1 MRKKQNIRYFINL
14 QIKKISHQNLLHYNW
29 MVTSLRKWENPLKFL
44 DVILDEDLTWK
55 KNMYNL
61 LKLRYQKTSVFFMKH
76 VKLIFYLVL
85 HGKNSMR
92 DALKSF
98 CFWKKS
104 NVLFILS
111 NCHRNAFLWKNL
123 MGKSLWIAISP
134 IKKWKCITVHN
145 CTFKIPLFYFFR
157 LNWVGCLFHR
167 KTSIFRMQT
176 FLYHNVP

>member
-1 MRKKQNIRYFINL
+1 
-14 QIKKISHQNLLHYNW
+14 

-98 CFWKKS
+98 CF
-104 NVLFILS
+104 
-111 NCHRNAFLWKNL
+111 
-123 MGKSLWIAISP
+123 
-134 IKKWKCITVHN
+134 
-145 CTFKIPLFYFFR
+145 
-157 LNWVGCLFHR
+157 
-167 KTSIFRMQT
+167 
-176 FLYHNVP
+176 